1 MSNIGYAVFGS
12 PKGIAV
18 TSNGLF
24 KELNLDKSLY
34 LNSSHISLEK
44 RQQVLMLRRI
54 PSSLNNLERKDAL
67 LVVLYEQALQ
77 YGENRPGG
85 FVGSAIC
92 FRGKIPNAEKMI
104 SGLLYLFSKIK
115 ENVDENNRFRAID
128 NSNWNI
134 NLPDA
139 NKEFGMF
146 SEEQMN
152 YIPLTESRK
161 NITTRLSSL
170 EKESALVL
178 SNFTINHS
186 LHEVDYL
193 YASDSMNVIQ
203 NLTQKGFIQAD
214 VATLFNYSRHFGYY
228 QTKINNKSERLKNLE
243 HKSHAIDTKIK
254 NDTNAVNRL
263 ASELISKQSKV
274 EKIDRTILAIEEE
287 LKIKKRELQEEK
299 RNLNEAKR
307 LGNPQRYNNSSKT
320 SSKDIKKL
328 NELKQLLASITT
340 TIKEHTNF
348 KFTETEGVDKEE
360 KNEFFVKHY
369 FEKLPER
376 KSKAKKRNIF
386 LLGILLLST
395 LAFCGLYL
403 LESQK
408 NNAIMVAEGAKKKEA
423 DSIAKVNKEML
434 LEQRKKLF
442 ANIKKYEKNSKSA
455 DYKEFRKH
463 AEILLDSFVNE
474 AYKEGDEELK
484 FITEYSWEF
493 WEFDYTNTNLVKR
506 IGIKDDTYFI
516 NFKEYE
522 IKDLKANMPWKAD
535 KNLETYLNEHN
546 DIYQFLNPK
555 IEKDT
560 ILLEKH
566 YQWIL
571 EKHNGSI
578 DNLKVDKKIKLPFF
592 DIPKS

>member
-12 PKGIAV
+12 PKGITV

-44 RQQVLMLRRI
+44 KQQVLMLRRI

-92 FRGKIPNAEKMI
+92 FREKIPNAEKMI
-104 SGLLYLFSKIK
+104 SGLLYLFSKMK
-115 ENVDENNRFRAID
+115 ENVDEENRFKAID

-134 NLPDA
+134 SLPDID
-139 NKEFGMF
+139 KEFGMF
-146 SEEQMN
+146 TEEQIN
-152 YIPLTESRK
+152 YIPLSETKK
-161 NITTRLSSL
+161 NITTKLSSL
-170 EKESALVL
+170 EKESVLVL
-178 SNFTINHS
+178 TNFTINNS
-186 LHEVDYL
+186 FHEVDYL
-193 YASDSMNVIQ
+193 YASSSTNIIQ
-203 NLTQKGFIQAD
+203 NLKQKGFIQVD
-214 VATLFNYSRHFGYY
+214 IATLFNYSRHFGYY
-228 QTKINNKSERLKNLE
+228 QSKINDTNERLKNLE
-243 HKSHAIDTKIK
+243 HKSHVIDNKIQ
-254 NDTNAVNRL
+254 TNTTEVNRL
-263 ASELISKQSKV
+263 ASELISKQTKI
-274 EKIDRTILAIEEE
+274 EKIDRDILTIEEE
-287 LKIKKRELQEEK
+287 LKVKKRELQEEK

-307 LGNPQRYNNSSKT
+307 LGNPQRYDNNSPKI
-320 SSKDIKKL
+320 SSKDKKKL
-328 NELKQLLASITT
+328 NELQELLASITT
-340 TIKEHTNF
+340 IIKEHTNF
-348 KFTETEGVDKEE
+348 KITERDDVDKEE

-376 KSKAKKRNIF
+376 KSKARKTNLF
-386 LLGILLLST
+386 FLGILLLST
-395 LAFCGLYL
+395 LSFCGLYL
-403 LESQK
+403 LEYKK

-434 LEQRKKLF
+434 LEQRKELF

-455 DYKEFRKH
+455 DYEEFRKH
-463 AEILLDSFVNE
+463 AEILLDSFVNK

-484 FITEYSWEF
+484 FITEYPWEF

-522 IKDLKANMPWKAD
+522 IKDLKANMLWKAD
-535 KNLETYLNEHN
+535 KNLETYLNEPN
-546 DIYQFLNPK
+546 DIYEYLDTNFK
-555 IEKDT
+555 SDIE
-560 ILLEKH
+560 LLKKH

-571 EKHNGSI
+571 QKHNPI
-578 DNLKVDKKIKLPFF
+578 DSLKEGKKIKLPF
-592 DIPKS
+592 IKKIK